1 MLGNSAIGKAPTE
14 ALVTKIMA
22 NINVSSIRECYGAFI
37 WLTKHSLALRI
48 ENSSLVK
55 KSYKGTWRKRW
66 AWCYHSLEDTH
77 PLTHTLPSWIG
88 MTSNSSG
95 QEEQNGECASSFVH
109 FLCVPHDDAMTNTIC
124 YATSFSQEQDL
135 MKLPHD
141 TKENPKKH
149 RALPSVYEAWDSAEG
164 TKPPSR
170 ASCRCTKQAWGDKEG
185 IRESDWWMW
194 AKRSVDK
201 IDISKFRTK
210 TSCEIDE

>member
-1 MLGNSAIGKAPTE
+1 ME

-22 NINVSSIRECYGAFI
+22 TISVSSIREWCRAFI

-48 ENSSLVK
+48 ENSFIAK
-55 KSYKGTWRKRW
+55 KSYKGTWWKRW
-66 AWCYHSLEDTH
+66 AWCLHSHKDTPTHTH
-77 PLTHTLPSWIG
+77 PLPSWIG

-124 YATSFSQEQDL
+124 YTTSFSQEQDL

-149 RALPSVYEAWDSAEG
+149 RALPSVYEAKDSAER

-170 ASCRCTKQAWGDKEG
+170 ASCRCMKQACTKQAWGDNKG
-185 IRESDWWMW
+185 IWESDWWMW
-194 AKRSVDK
+194 S
-201 IDISKFRTK
+201 
-210 TSCEIDE
+210 